1 MSGLTQPNVVIIV
14 QGYCDVFRKC
24 RQVDA
29 EGPLVRLKNLLLGE
43 RALTSAREWLTENWW
58 AATLAGVGL
67 VVATGMIKNV
77 LMVPNPTGQCL
88 VSVLYLHV
96 RVLPNQIWWKISCH
110 RLTADR
116 ANRTDGSLDQWP
128 IIRRPK

>member
-1 MSGLTQPNVVIIV
+1 MSGLTQPNEVMII

-58 AATLAGVGL
+58 AAILAGVGL
-67 VVATGMIKNV
+67 VVTTGIQCV
-77 LMVPNPTGQCL
+77 LILESTPTWL
-88 VSVLYLHV
+88 
-96 RVLPNQIWWKISCH
+96 
-110 RLTADR
+110 
-116 ANRTDGSLDQWP
+116 GSACFTSKFD
-128 IIRRPK
+128 

>member
-1 MSGLTQPNVVIIV
+1 MSGFTQPNELIIIV

-58 AATLAGVGL
+58 AALHAAVGL
-67 VVATGMIKNV
+67 IVTTGIQCA
-77 LMVPNPTGQCL
+77 LILVPTPSCFCL
-88 VSVLYLHV
+88 LYF
-96 RVLPNQIWWKISCH
+96 PN
-110 RLTADR
+110 
-116 ANRTDGSLDQWP
+116 
-128 IIRRPK
+128 